1 MIAAVAAV
9 LASTQV
15 AAATLTVRQ
24 TTGAGRPV
32 AGSTRWWSCSSP
44 RLQRRAVVLE
54 AASTPSW
61 TRTVSL
67 WASGPA
73 SCRSATRTAQPPAG
87 GFPAVARSP
96 PRLTSTPQ
104 PAARCARTAAR
115 SAQSALAVAPRSSRT
130 PLGTRTRPRRRS
142 RWTCRH
148 PHQRR
153 AGRRDSGEIAVVAEH
168 PDRLADRG
176 VDVALGEA
184 RGPQGDLER
193 LEQDAA
199 DRDRAPAGVIDHGQ
213 LGVLA
218 EAAARPVDLGHLC
231 GHRQAGGPEA
241 VPVGHQ
247 DHGAAAERQEAR
259 ASDPVHQEPPEVT
272 LPDPPDADGELDG
285 AWRAEPESLESEPE
299 SLESELLVW
308 PDAPVVAVP
317 PVWPVLWPPLLPEK
331 PRAAIAENPAVSA
344 SAPASSQRVSRDT
357 RRRPAS
363 RCAD

>member
-1 MIAAVAAV
+1 VVELLVAAAPAPGGGARGGQRAV
-9 LASTQV
+9 VDAHGLALGVGPGVVPVRDPHRPAAGWRLPRGGQV
-15 AAATLTVRQ
+15 AAQADQ
-24 TTGAGRPV
+24 H
-32 AGSTRWWSCSSP
+32 
-44 RLQRRAVVLE
+44 
-54 AASTPSW
+54 
-61 TRTVSL
+61 
-67 WASGPA
+67 PA
-73 SCRSATRTAQPPAG
+73 AG
-87 GFPAVARSP
+87 GPV
-96 PRLTSTPQ
+96 
-104 PAARCARTAAR
+104 
-115 SAQSALAVAPRSSRT
+115 
-130 PLGTRTRPRRRS
+130 RTRGGPVGAERLGGRAEVQPHAPGHADAPS
-142 RWTCRH
+142 AAVEVDLPPPGHGGH

-176 VDVALGEA
+176 VDVALREA

-199 DRDRAPAGVIDHGQ
+199 DRDCAPAGVVDHGQ

-218 EAAARPVDLGHLC
+218 EAAARPVDLGHLR

-241 VPVGHQ
+241 VPVGRQ
-247 DHGAAAERQEAR
+247 DHGAAAQRREAR
-259 ASDPVHQEPPEVT
+259 ASGPVHQEPPEVT

-285 AWRAEPESLESEPE
+285 AWRAEPSSLEVEPE

-317 PVWPVLWPPLLPEK
+317 PVWPVLPEK

-363 RCAD
+363 RCAAVPGSEGMEAPLARETGHRALSATRSRASRA